1 MGSPQRVHLSITG
14 MHCGGCVR
22 RVTGALSALEGVED
36 LAVEVGK
43 ASFST
48 DDEQAVEAAGQAVAA
63 LGFGV
68 ATAQRSDA

>member
-1 MGSPQRVHLSITG
+1 MGSPLHVQLSITG

-63 LGFGV
+63 LGFVV
-68 ATAQRSDA
+68 AKAERSGS